1 MEEIALVVG
10 EAIVDVV
17 KGLDGVERDH
27 PGGSSANAAVALA
40 RLGRAVCLVTAY
52 ARDDHGRLLAAHLK
66 DNAVTLGS
74 DPLVLDRTAT
84 AAATLS
90 ESGSATYE
98 FDIDWRLGAVSL
110 PAATEPVVVVFGSVG
125 AALDPGARDV
135 ARIVA
140 KHRSRALVVFD
151 VNARPA
157 ITGIGPEVAARAEEM
172 GALADVVKAS
182 DEDLEV
188 LWPGRDRREVAAGF
202 LARGARAVIVTL
214 GSDGA
219 CWFAAS
225 GEGQVPAIRASVVAD
240 TIGAGDTVTAALVD
254 ALWGLGVVGD
264 GARERLLTLGT
275 TRWTAVL
282 AHAGKAAALT
292 VSRPGADPPRRSE
305 IV

>member
-17 KGLDGVERDH
+17 EGPDGVRREH
-27 PGGSSANAAVALA
+27 PGGSAANTAVALA
-40 RLGRAVCLVTAY
+40 RLGRTVRLVTAY
-52 ARDDHGRLLAAHLK
+52 AADDHGRMLAEHLE
-66 DNAVTLGS
+66 DNGVGLGS

-84 AAATLS
+84 AVATLS
-90 ESGSATYE
+90 ESGSATYD
-98 FDIDWRLGAVSL
+98 FDIDWRLGPVSL
-110 PAATEPVVVVFGSVG
+110 PAEVQPVAIVFGSIG

-135 ARIVA
+135 ARLVA
-140 KHRSRALVVFD
+140 EHRSRALVVFD
-151 VNARPA
+151 LNARPG
-157 ITGIGPEVAARAEEM
+157 ITGDGPEVAARAAEM

-188 LWPGRDRREVAAGF
+188 LWPGQDRQEVAAGF
-202 LARGARAVIVTL
+202 LARGAGAVIVTL
-214 GSDGA
+214 GSEGA

-225 GEGQVPAIRASVVAD
+225 GQGQVPAIRVSAIAD
-240 TIGAGDTVTAALVD
+240 TIGAGDTVTAAVVD
-254 ALWGLGVVGD
+254 ALWGLGVVGE
-264 GARERLLTLGT
+264 GARERLLTLGA

-305 IV
+305 LV